1 MTRRRYKSPEAPPEE
16 APTRQVTRLAILA
29 KAAVQAG
36 DAVDEAQALGI
47 IEANEESWKENS
59 AVEAPYDPHTLLSL
73 VEMSPHIT
81 PNLDAY
87 AVNIDGHGHHFEA
100 LVPWM
105 TNLEAE
111 ETIEEVREA
120 LNYEA
125 WFDSQELALA
135 EEAET
140 GAAAEPIVPEE
151 ITDEEITDKI
161 AAIDSKV
168 RRENFIAESWFK
180 NCCSERSFE
189 RLRRDM
195 RWDYEAIGW
204 CCFEMIEDG
213 FGRLVRIA
221 YVPPQT
227 VRPVNDP
234 GEAVEVIEPNP
245 MTPLSEG
252 RELRVMRRLSRYVQR
267 VGGKLIYFKHPSD
280 PRVVSRYTGK
290 IYEDEKALLKK
301 EKNGEPANAL
311 LWIAHHD
318 PRTPCS
324 PPRWVGNLLRVIGTR
339 EADETNYYHLH
350 NKTMAGGMLFVNG
363 GKLGRGVKDR
373 LERAIANELQGSENT
388 SKILVVEATPTGKAA
403 PGERQV
409 LPEISFQ
416 NLRDPNAGEGMFAA
430 YDERAADSIG
440 ASFRQSPMLRGYT
453 PANLNRATAEA
464 SVRFA
469 EDQVYQPEREDF
481 DWLINKYIMPRIGV
495 STLRFVSNTPPSRS
509 TEEVG
514 EFVKSVAPH
523 GGLLPREI
531 RTLASKALNIQL
543 ENVTGDWADNPMA
556 LTLAGITGDAEAEE
570 TNETNGRLKS
580 LEVKV
585 ASIVSDEL
593 RAAGLDMAVRTA
605 LVDATVAEDQD

>member
-1 MTRRRYKSPEAPPEE
+1 MSRRHFKAPYVPKKEAP
-16 APTRQVTRLAILA
+16 ARQVTRLAILA

-36 DAVDEAQALGI
+36 DAVDEAQALTI
-47 IEANEESWKENS
+47 IEANEEAWKENS
-59 AVEAPYDPHTLLSL
+59 AVEAPYDPNTLLSL

-87 AVNIDGHGHHFEA
+87 AVNIDGHGHHFDPI
-100 LVPWM
+100 VPWM
-105 TNLEAE
+105 GNLTAE
-111 ETIEEVREA
+111 ESFESVREA
-120 LNYEA
+120 MGYEA
-125 WFDSQELALA
+125 WYDAQELALA
-135 EEAET
+135 EEVET
-140 GAAAEPIVPEE
+140 GEPVDPEIE
-151 ITDEEITDKI
+151 EEPTDEDIQSK
-161 AAIDSKV
+161 IDSLISRM
-168 RRENFIAESWFK
+168 RREHFIAEAWFN

-204 CCFEMIEDG
+204 CCLELIEDD

-227 VRPVNDP
+227 IRPVSDP

-267 VGGKLIYFKHPSD
+267 VGGRLVYFKHPSD
-280 PRVVSRYTGK
+280 PRVVSRFTGK
-290 IYEDEKALLKK
+290 IYEDLKALKKK
-301 EKNGEPANAL
+301 EKTGEKANSL

-339 EADETNYYHLH
+339 EADETNYYHLR

-363 GKLGRGVKDR
+363 GKLGKGVKER

-464 SVRFA
+464 SIRFA
-469 EDQVYQPEREDF
+469 ENQVYQPEREDF
-481 DWLINKYIMPRIGV
+481 DWSINKYIIPKLGI
-495 STLRFVSNTPPSRS
+495 STLKFVSNTPPTRS

-514 EFVKSVAPH
+514 EFVKAVAPH

-531 RTLASKALNIQL
+531 RALSSKALNIQL
-543 ENVTGDWADNPMA
+543 ENVAGDWQDNPMV
-556 LTLAGITGDAEAEE
+556 LTLAGLTGNEAEE
-570 TNETNGRLKS
+570 ATIETDGRLKS

-585 ASIVSDEL
+585 ASIVTDEL
-593 RAAGLDMAVRTA
+593 RAAGLDMQIRTA
-605 LVDATVAEDQD
+605 LVDATTKDGE